1 MTFCHCQAGGTAGKG
16 GAMTGWPAQP
26 IIYEVNT
33 AVWLDGL
40 TRVSR
45 RPVTLIDVTAD
56 DWAAVTPAGVDAVW
70 LMGVWERS
78 PAGLALPPP
87 IPSCRPRSRKR
98 YQTCGP
104 TTFLGSPYCVRRY
117 VSPTS
122 SAEAYSSGTAASWSA
137 PGCSWPW
144 SRGNST

>member
-1 MTFCHCQAGGTAGKG
+1 
-16 GAMTGWPAQP
+16 MTGWPAQP

-40 TRVSR
+40 TRVSG

-78 PAGLALPPP
+78 PAGLALAAANTELQASFQEALPDL
-87 IPSCRPRSRKR
+87 RPDDI
-98 YQTCGP
+98 
-104 TTFLGSPYCVRRY
+104 LGSPYCVRRY

-122 SAEAYSSGTAASWSA
+122 SADAYSSGTVASWSA